1 MSESLVHSSSS
12 KDEQTLHSST
22 ASAYPSK
29 KHNFEDKLR
38 HDWTLE
44 EVNALFN
51 LPFNDLV
58 FKAQSIHREHFD
70 PNHVQVSTLLSI
82 KTGACPE
89 DCKYCPQSARY
100 DTGLEKERLL
110 EIEKVIQRAKEAK
123 AAGSTRFCMGAAWRN
138 PKDRD
143 IPYVADMIREVKS
156 LGLETCMTLGMLTRE
171 QAIAL
176 KQAGL
181 DYYNH
186 NLDTSPEFYGEI
198 ITTRTYQDRLD
209 TLEHVREAGMHVC
222 SGGIVGMGESANDR
236 SSLLIQLAN
245 LQRHPESVPINMLV
259 KVKGTPLDSVEDLE
273 PFEFIRTIAVA
284 RIMMPK
290 SYVRLS
296 AGRESMNE
304 QMQALCF
311 MAGANSIFYGCKLL
325 TTSNPETHEDVML
338 FKKLGINSQQT
349 KSFSDEAIDAALTEE
364 IQQNQQ
370 ADLYI
375 DATKSSLVKMS
386 ANSSSGG

>member
-1 MSESLVHSSSS
+1 MNAAVPQIP
-12 KDEQTLHSST
+12 K
-22 ASAYPSK
+22 
-29 KHNFEDKLR
+29 N
-38 HDWTLE
+38 DWTLDE
-44 EVNALFN
+44 INALFAM
-51 LPFNDLV
+51 PFNDLM
-58 FKAQSIHREHFD
+58 FKAQTVHRQHFD

-138 PKDRD
+138 PRDRD
-143 IPYVADMIREVKS
+143 MPYITNMVEEVKK
-156 LGLETCMTLGMLTRE
+156 LGLETCMTLGMLTRD
-171 QAIAL
+171 QALLL

-186 NLDTSPEFYGEI
+186 NLDTSPEFYGDI

-209 TLEHVREAGMHVC
+209 TLDNVRAAGMNVC
-222 SGGIVGMGESANDR
+222 SGGIVGMGESADDR
-236 SSLLIQLAN
+236 SGLLMQLAN
-245 LQRHPESVPINMLV
+245 LPKQPESVPINMLV
-259 KVKGTPLDSVEDLE
+259 KVEGTPLDKVDDLE
-273 PFEFIRTIAVA
+273 PFEFVRTIAVA
-284 RIMMPK
+284 RILMPK

-304 QMQALCF
+304 QMQAMCF

-325 TTSNPETHEDVML
+325 TTSNPETHEDVQL
-338 FKKLGINSQQT
+338 FKKLGINAEKTRSY
-349 KSFSDEAIDAALTEE
+349 SDEAYEQVLQEE
-364 IQQNQQ
+364 IESQKTEH
-370 ADLYI
+370 LFV
-375 DATKSSLVKMS
+375 DATKTSMKGKTLATNES
-386 ANSSSGG
+386 